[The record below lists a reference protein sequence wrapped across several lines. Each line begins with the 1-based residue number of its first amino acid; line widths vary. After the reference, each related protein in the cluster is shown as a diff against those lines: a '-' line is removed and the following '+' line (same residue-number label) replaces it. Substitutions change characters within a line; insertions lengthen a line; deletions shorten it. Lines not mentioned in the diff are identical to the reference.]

1 LSVSIP
7 VVIPFSMPLSVKSR
21 VVLFNSLFVLF
32 AGAMVDAAAL
42 TIPTVVVDHPGY
54 GEDGDAQFAEVNY
67 TYRIGQYEV
76 TCAEYAAFLNAVA
89 TDADPHGL
97 YHPEMETAGIRRIEN
112 DCGSDWG
119 TEDCPNFSFTVI
131 EGWEQKPVTWVS
143 LWDAARFANW
153 LTHDQPVGPCGPE
166 TTEDGMYPLTDGES
180 LAIPVVRSREAWNS
194 GGIALATVDEWFK
207 AAQYDPGKGVNGGL
221 WSYPTMS
228 DAEPL
233 ATAPNDTLPNSAN
246 FNNAV
251 GGVTEVGAYA
261 LGRSTFGTFDQMGN
275 VKEWLES
282 LIDRQIQP
290 GVWVWQRIAAGS
302 GYASSD
308 SVP

>member
-1 LSVSIP
+1 
-7 VVIPFSMPLSVKSR
+7 
-21 VVLFNSLFVLF
+21 
-32 AGAMVDAAAL
+32 
-42 TIPTVVVDHPGY
+42 
-54 GEDGDAQFAEVNY
+54 
-67 TYRIGQYEV
+67 
-76 TCAEYAAFLNAVA
+76 
-89 TDADPHGL
+89 
-97 YHPEMETAGIRRIEN
+97 
-112 DCGSDWG
+112 
-119 TEDCPNFSFTVI
+119 
-131 EGWEQKPVTWVS
+131 
-143 LWDAARFANW
+143 
-153 LTHDQPVGPCGPE
+153 
-166 TTEDGMYPLTDGES
+166 MYPLTDGES

-194 GGIALATVDEWFK
+194 GGIA
-207 AAQYDPGKGVNGGL
+207 
-221 WSYPTMS
+221 
-228 DAEPL
+228 L